1 MPSRVTANSARGA
14 FPLSSFQTTPL
25 TQVRFLYSAFVKVL
39 FSTLPPGTMH
49 WQDDEATEIVVSDE
63 HPISETNI
71 GTRPCVSFT
80 RGPIQFYSLG
90 MDDMLDFDPTT
101 GKETKSVLIPGVMS
115 INCCSRVD
123 LESEQMAW
131 FISEHLWILRKKLM
145 GINGFFEIGR
155 QQQVSAPSSA
165 EGVINGDNAKEWF
178 CTTVTSPF
186 QFPRKSQA
194 TPLNNAIVN
203 EIALMVTTQRQRQM
217 SCSGQGL
224 GPAASPNADLPQ
236 NIRIEA
242 PAAYLPEASDAHGRT
257 PDPGGTLPDP
267 PPKQPHPLNPAVQV
281 SVRTTH
287 PYRAAVRPPMMN
299 GRAIPIAEHACVE
312 SDSLPPFR
320 TKV

>member
-1 MPSRVTANSARGA
+1 MPSRVTKNSARGA
-14 FPLSSFQTTPL
+14 YPLSSFQTSPL
-25 TQVRFLYSAFVKVL
+25 TQVRFLYSAFAKVL
-39 FSTLPPGTMH
+39 FGTLPRGTMH
-49 WQDDEATEIVVSDE
+49 WQEDEQTEVFISDE
-63 HPISETNI
+63 HPVHEDKI
-71 GTRPCVSFT
+71 GMRPCISFT
-80 RGPIQFYSLG
+80 RGPIQFFSLG

-101 GKETKSVLIPGVMS
+101 GKKTKSALIPGVMS

-131 FISEHLWILRKKLM
+131 FLAEHMWILREKLM
-145 GINGFFEIGR
+145 GLDGFFEIGR
-155 QQQVSAPSSA
+155 QQQISSPSSA
-165 EGVINGDNAKEWF
+165 EGVISGDSAKEWF
-178 CTTVTSPF
+178 CTTISSPF
-186 QFPRKSQA
+186 QFPRTSQA

-203 EIALMVTTQRQRQM
+203 EIALMVTAQRERQM

-224 GPAASPNADLPQ
+224 GPAASPNADLPR
-236 NIRIEA
+236 NVRVEL
-242 PAAYLPEASDAHGRT
+242 PASYFLGASDAHGRT
-257 PDPGGTLPDP
+257 PDPGGTLPSP

-287 PYRAAVRPPMMN
+287 PYRAALRPPSMN